1 MLLLCVYAQSCPTLC
16 DFMVCS
22 PPVSSVKEFSRQ
34 EYWRVLPFPIPG
46 DLPNPVIKPKSLVAP
61 ALAGGFLTTLPPVSI
76 FSWHLY
82 TGGCF

>member
-1 MLLLCVYAQSCPTLC
+1 MCANAHSRLFGTPW
-16 DFMVCS
+16 
-22 PPVSSVKEFSRQ
+22 SVAHQAPLGMEFSRQ
-34 EYWRVLPFPIPG
+34 EYWSCFPFLSPG

>member
-1 MLLLCVYAQSCPTLC
+1 MHAQGVQLFVTPWIVARHPSL
-16 DFMVCS
+16 FM
-22 PPVSSVKEFSRQ
+22 EFFRQ
-34 EYWRVLPFPIPG
+34 EYGSRLPFPIPG